1 QHGLLYRGRLK
12 PKLVEKLI
20 VSNGGARKMQLI
32 AISKIIKHCYA
43 YRYMDT
49 YGTLGIKKQG
59 KRTIISDNGETEWT
73 KADSSFIIDYKVYCD

>member
-1 QHGLLYRGRLK
+1 
-12 PKLVEKLI
+12 
-20 VSNGGARKMQLI
+20 
-32 AISKIIKHCYA
+32 
-43 YRYMDT
+43 MDT